1 MLTDRALWII
11 ERNLDEPLTLTALAT
26 ACAVSPFHL
35 ARAFAAHTGT
45 PVMRYVRSRRLH
57 RAATRLAAH
66 HAANRASGQPPG
78 KPLDIL
84 DLALDAGYAS
94 HEAFTRAFR
103 ANFGTTPTALRDRAS
118 LDTIAMTQPPPP
130 SKPAPIT
137 LPAAPRIE
145 AAAASLVLGLQ
156 ARHSVETAVHTI
168 PAHWREFMARIADI
182 PHQTGAIPVSAA
194 MEIDE
199 HGNFDYLAGTEVSR
213 IDTIPPGL
221 TRLDLPARTYAVF
234 THTGHISTIGATY
247 DAIWNSALAAHRL
260 TPERGPTLERMRPSF
275 DRTTGLGG
283 AEIWVPIAPPR

>member
-1 MLTDRALWII
+1 MLTDRGLWII

-57 RAATRLAAH
+57 RAATRLAA
-66 HAANRASGQPPG
+66 GQAP
-78 KPLDIL
+78 DIL
-84 DLALDAGYAS
+84 DLALDTGYAS
-94 HEAFTRAFR
+94 HEAFTRAFH
-103 ANFGTTPTALRDRAS
+103 ATFGTTPTALRAS
-118 LDTIAMTQPPPP
+118 ADLESLAMTQPPPP
-130 SKPAPIT
+130 APSAPIT
-137 LPAAPRIE
+137 LPAPRIE
-145 AAAASLVLGLQ
+145 TARASLLIGLQ
-156 ARHSVETAVHTI
+156 ARHNVETAVHTI

-260 TPERGPTLERMRPSF
+260 IPERGPTLERMRPSF

-283 AEIWVPIAPPR
+283 AEIWVPIAPPC